1 MTNIKKELFSG
12 IFYTAIAKYS
22 SIFIALIVTGV
33 LSRLLTSDDFGIVA
47 IATVIISFFNI
58 FTDIGLSP
66 AIVQKKELTEKDL
79 SNIFS
84 FTLWVGIAISILFY
98 LFSWLIGA
106 YYESYTLTKLC
117 QLLAI
122 NLFFAS
128 ANIVP
133 NALFYKNKEFKFI
146 AKRTFSIQISAGVIS
161 IAVAFMGGGLYA
173 LLINPILSSI
183 LLFAIS
189 FRKYPQKARF
199 TLGLESIRKIFSYSA
214 YQFMFNIINYFSRNL
229 DKLLIGKHMGMSPLG
244 YYEKSYRT
252 MMLPLQNITQVIT
265 PVMHPIFSDY
275 QNDLNKLAL
284 SYEKIVRFLSFIGFP
299 LSAILFFTASE
310 IIQILYGSQWQP
322 SIPVFEILALSV
334 GVQIVLSSSGSIFQA
349 ANDTRSMFICGLF
362 SATLNVTGIAIGI
375 FFFKSLEAIAW
386 CLCITFTLNFLQCYW
401 MMYKVTFKRNI
412 FLFFRQLI
420 SPLVVTILLS
430 IILYATSYIL
440 SEQHILV
447 SITTKGTIFIIIFIC
462 YIQFTKEYNIF
473 SKITHTLKKKKQ

>member
-12 IFYTAIAKYS
+12 VFYTAIAKYS
-22 SIFIALIVTGV
+22 SIIIALVVTGV
-33 LSRLLTSDDFGIVA
+33 LSRLLTSNDFGIVA

-66 AIVQKKELTEKDL
+66 AIIQKKELSEKDL

-84 FTLWVGIAISILFY
+84 FTLWTGIGISILFF
-98 LFSWLIGA
+98 LFSWLIGS
-106 YYESYTLTKLC
+106 YYESSILTTLC

-146 AKRTFSIQISAGVIS
+146 AIRTLFIQVSAGIIS
-161 IAVAFMGGGLYA
+161 IVVALMGGGLYA

-183 LLFAIS
+183 LLFVIS
-189 FRKYPQKARF
+189 FRRYPQKACF
-199 TLGLESIRKIFSYSA
+199 TLGLSTIKKIFSYSA

-229 DKLLIGKHMGMSPLG
+229 DKLLIGKYMGMSPLG

-275 QNDLNKLAL
+275 QNDLHKLAH
-284 SYEKIVRFLSFIGFP
+284 SYEKIVRILSFIGFP
-299 LSAILFFTASE
+299 LTVLLYFTASE
-310 IIQILYGSQWQP
+310 IIHILYGGQWQP

-334 GVQIVLSSSGSIFQA
+334 GIQVVLSSSGAIFQA
-349 ANDTRSMFICGLF
+349 ANDTKSMFICGVF
-362 SATLNVTGIAIGI
+362 SATLNVTGIAIGV
-375 FFFKSLEAIAW
+375 FFMKSLEAIAW
-386 CLCITFTLNFLQCYW
+386 CLCITFTINFIQCYW
-401 MMYKVTFKRNI
+401 MMYRVTLKRNL
-412 FLFFRQLI
+412 FLFFRQII
-420 SPLVVTILLS
+420 SPFIVSSIVAIALYLITQLLN
-430 IILYATSYIL
+430 
-440 SEQHILV
+440 EQHI
-447 SITTKGTIFIIIFIC
+447 FISLIIKSTVFIAIFIC
-462 YIQFTKEYNIF
+462 YIQLTKEYNILG
-473 SKITHTLKKKKQ
+473 KITHILKKKQ